1 MVLFLMNYCRSP
13 IVNFI
18 NYHQVVWKPKFGM
31 LSFGTSKE
39 AIWKS
44 PLAGATLSQLFGV
57 LQVGKSQQSN
67 DSSIVSAAAYAQ
79 TKQNTQNI

>member
-1 MVLFLMNYCRSP
+1 
-13 IVNFI
+13 
-18 NYHQVVWKPKFGM
+18 M